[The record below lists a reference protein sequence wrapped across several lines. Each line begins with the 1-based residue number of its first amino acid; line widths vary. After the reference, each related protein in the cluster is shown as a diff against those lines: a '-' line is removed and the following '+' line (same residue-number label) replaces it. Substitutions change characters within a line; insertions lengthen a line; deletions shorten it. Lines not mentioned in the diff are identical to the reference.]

1 LGKYGTSAPHTDT
14 DSHAYAEPNSLD
26 LADSFCVPDSD
37 SDVQRD
43 TLAHVTTAN
52 PSHIRV
58 SDANAERI
66 VLTGIKK
73 SDTTCDNSPS
83 LSASTNGNKAKR
95 TSRRF
100 HAARFVPASWKV
112 SG

>member
-1 LGKYGTSAPHTDT
+1 MSLHTDP
-14 DSHAYAEPNSLD
+14 DSHADADPHSID
-26 LADSFCVPDSD
+26 LADFFCVTDTD

-43 TLAHVTTAN
+43 PLAHVTSAN
-52 PSHIRV
+52 SSHIRV

-100 HAARFVPASWKV
+100 HAARFVPAS
-112 SG
+112 

>member
-1 LGKYGTSAPHTDT
+1 LGKYGTAAPHTDT

-26 LADSFCVPDSD
+26 LADSFYVPDSD

-66 VLTGIKK
+66 VLTGNNCWLRRYLGHRARDCSIHPQCRQL
-73 SDTTCDNSPS
+73 DSPRWIGR
-83 LSASTNGNKAKR
+83 SAGDAEEM
-95 TSRRF
+95 
-100 HAARFVPASWKV
+100 
-112 SG
+112 

>member
-1 LGKYGTSAPHTDT
+1 MGKYGTAAPHTDT
-14 DSHAYAEPNSLD
+14 DSHAEPNSLD

-58 SDANAERI
+58 SDTNAERI
-66 VLTGIKK
+66 VLTGIRK
-73 SDTTCDNSPS
+73 SD
-83 LSASTNGNKAKR
+83 KR
-95 TSRRF
+95 PTIRRL
-100 HAARFVPASWKV
+100 
-112 SG
+112 

>member
-1 LGKYGTSAPHTDT
+1 MGKYGTAPHTDT

-73 SDTTCDNSPS
+73 S
-83 LSASTNGNKAKR
+83 GKR
-95 TSRRF
+95 PTIRRLRVCRLTGTRQNERLADF
-100 HAARFVPASWKV
+100 TQRDSFRRLGK
-112 SG
+112 